1 MHVNRA
7 RIFSRRGNAIL
18 SPTPGVLRC
27 TPETL
32 QEAQPADWWDRPIL
46 QCLG

>member
-32 QEAQPADWWDRPIL
+32 QEAQPADWQDRPIL